1 MTEYNDL
8 MQQAEEHNKKMH
20 RTKDINVC
28 DLFTA
33 QDKVTIAK
41 IVDARVKEEYG
52 DMYQFQWTWECKGYF
67 TC

>member
-1 MTEYNDL
+1 MEYNDL
-8 MQQAEEHNKKMH
+8 MQQAEDFNKKLH

-41 IVDARVKEEYG
+41 IVDTRVKDEYG
-52 DMYQFQWTWECKGYF
+52 DMHQFVWTWECKGHF
-67 TC
+67 VC